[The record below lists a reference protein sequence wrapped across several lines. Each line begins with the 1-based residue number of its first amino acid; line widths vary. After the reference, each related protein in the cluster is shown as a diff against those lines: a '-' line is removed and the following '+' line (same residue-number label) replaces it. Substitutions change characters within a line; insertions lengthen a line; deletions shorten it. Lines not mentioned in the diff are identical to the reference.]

1 MTEDWLVLAYKLNG
15 GGGGQAISPAELTQE
30 INGKHWIHL
39 DINRRE
45 ALDWLRQSSG
55 LDSLVVEA
63 LTAEQTRPRVM
74 EMETSAVVILRGVN
88 LNENADPEDMVS
100 IRMYID
106 ETRLIS
112 TRRFKLKAVG
122 DIEERILKS
131 TGPKTT
137 SQLLSM
143 ITATL
148 CDRMESSVARLNE
161 LTDDVEEAIIENPD
175 SKLRHEIVDIRK
187 RCIQF
192 RRYLSPQRDAV
203 AKLRASDLTF
213 ISSLDKR
220 YLQESYDR
228 LARFIEDLDAARE
241 RAQIVQDELNTL
253 LSDKLNKNMYLLSV
267 IAAIFL
273 PMGFF
278 TGLLGINVGGLPG
291 VDNPTAFLTFT
302 ALLVVMMVVQVVV
315 FKWRKWF

>member
-15 GGGGQAISPAELTQE
+15 EGGGQALSPGDLTHE
-30 INGKHWIHL
+30 ITGKHWIHL
-39 DINRRE
+39 DINRSE

-55 LDSLVVEA
+55 LDSLVLEA

-131 TGPKTT
+131 TGPRTT
-137 SQLLSM
+137 IQLLSM

-187 RCIQF
+187 RCIVF

-203 AKLRASDLTF
+203 AKLRASDLTL
-213 ISSLDKR
+213 ISSMDKR

-291 VDNPTAFLTFT
+291 VDNPTAFWTFT
-302 ALLVVMMVVQVVV
+302 ALLVVMMVVQVIV